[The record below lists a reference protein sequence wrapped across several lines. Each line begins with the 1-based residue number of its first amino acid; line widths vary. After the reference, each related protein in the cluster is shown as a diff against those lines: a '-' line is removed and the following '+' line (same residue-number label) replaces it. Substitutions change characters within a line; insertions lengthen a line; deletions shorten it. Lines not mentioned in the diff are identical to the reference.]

1 MGLRN
6 GWLSAIINTATFIQ
20 SRFFRSTHSKIFSSI
35 ENNSER
41 CSRQRSEPVITER
54 ARRHETKIEDQGKGE
69 KMPVDNRIYIS
80 EFDMKRL
87 KGLIKF
93 AEERWD
99 KKVAKYLEELDE
111 ELDRAEIVRPEEI
124 PTDVVTMNSTFRL
137 LDLDS
142 GEEPVYTLV
151 FPAKADSSSGKISVL
166 APIGTAMLGCR
177 VGDTVEWEVPAG
189 LKKLKVKEI
198 VYQPEAA
205 GDYQC

>member
-1 MGLRN
+1 
-6 GWLSAIINTATFIQ
+6 
-20 SRFFRSTHSKIFSSI
+20 
-35 ENNSER
+35 
-41 CSRQRSEPVITER
+41 
-54 ARRHETKIEDQGKGE
+54 
-69 KMPVDNRIYIS
+69 MPVDNRIYIS